1 MSIFCVICDLT
12 IPRSLTNVPDATNA
26 TADRRQDNHL
36 MALSPSTSQNE
47 TSVDW
52 QRNAIEDGET
62 QGSSSLHRSIII
74 RELRSQSQEST
85 GQDIPDVSHERELPP
100 SILSPDT
107 ALQLALDSC
116 DPWAAHPA
124 TPVSSLIAG
133 YHAARQGA
141 PETIE
146 SDSSRLSRALSTAA
160 SSGPGELQAPET
172 NVLRNGILEQLDALE
187 APEFSVRHPLEDSG
201 YRCKQTF
208 EANQSLP
215 ITLPPAEDFA
225 AQPWLDYYF
234 ERFHPRWP
242 IIHQSTFNPSI
253 AIPDLLSMMSMIG
266 AWEYGITP
274 SLEASELWSES
285 LVLRLSKALSQVS
298 TWPATVSESAIQAYQ
313 ALLLNVIFT
322 LEYLDD
328 MRFKKA
334 YPRYCMMIA
343 IFRGASLFQ
352 EQQIFV
358 QDDTEDTIPTS
369 WLIREK
375 FKRLAFYTFRLDNY
389 FYFLQGHYPVLRYE
403 ELCLA
408 TPCSERLWEATT
420 VEEWHEIKEIE
431 SKKRA
436 AMLFMTLMDTAMD
449 CEGRDTLPPLLE
461 DDFVYGICAMQTW
474 LWRDIKRHRPRL
486 QALQSSE
493 GPGIISAPASSR
505 PIEYWSAMLTTWS
518 ECLRDRSIGSPL
530 SSEKHRELLENCTP
544 ALYHFSQM
552 SLRANLEAIQDLA
565 MDRYHKQYSGPYRRQ
580 LESRI
585 LEWVRTS
592 DARLAIW
599 HSAQVLKLLQET
611 SDSMETRGSS
621 LTSWRIDFIA
631 PLALYKA
638 GLIVWAYARSVQVCD
653 SCSMGSI
660 MQPAVST
667 RTEPLDLFRPQRGD
681 EFR

>member
-1 MSIFCVICDLT
+1 MSIFCVTCGLIIL
-12 IPRSLTNVPDATNA
+12 RSPTNA
-26 TADRRQDNHL
+26 RDAINPTVDR
-36 MALSPSTSQNE
+36 
-47 TSVDW
+47 
-52 QRNAIEDGET
+52 
-62 QGSSSLHRSIII
+62 
-74 RELRSQSQEST
+74 
-85 GQDIPDVSHERELPP
+85 
-100 SILSPDT
+100 
-107 ALQLALDSC
+107 
-116 DPWAAHPA
+116 
-124 TPVSSLIAG
+124 
-133 YHAARQGA
+133 
-141 PETIE
+141 
-146 SDSSRLSRALSTAA
+146 
-160 SSGPGELQAPET
+160 
-172 NVLRNGILEQLDALE
+172 
-187 APEFSVRHPLEDSG
+187 
-201 YRCKQTF
+201 
-208 EANQSLP
+208 
-215 ITLPPAEDFA
+215 
-225 AQPWLDYYF
+225 
-234 ERFHPRWP
+234 
-242 IIHQSTFNPSI
+242 
-253 AIPDLLSMMSMIG
+253 
-266 AWEYGITP
+266 AWEYGVTP
-274 SLEASELWSES
+274 SLEASERWSES
-285 LVLRLSKALSQVS
+285 LFLRLSKVLSQVS

-328 MRFKKA
+328 MRFRKA

-358 QDDTEDTIPTS
+358 QDDTQDMIPTS

-408 TPCSERLWEATT
+408 TPSSERLWEATT
-420 VEEWHEIKEIE
+420 AEEWHEIKEIE

-436 AMLFMTLMDTAMD
+436 TMLFMTLMDTAMD

-461 DDFVYGICAMQTW
+461 DDYVYGICAMQTW
-474 LWRDIKRHRPRL
+474 VWRDIKRHRPCP
-486 QALQSSE
+486 QTLQSSE
-493 GPGIISAPASSR
+493 GSSILSTPASSR
-505 PIEYWSAMLTTWS
+505 FIEYWSAMFTTWS

-592 DARLAIW
+592 DARLALW
-599 HSAQVLKLLQET
+599 HAAQVLKLLQET

-660 MQPAVST
+660 MHPTTS
-667 RTEPLDLFRPQRGD
+667 RHTEPLDLFKPQRGD
-681 EFR
+681 DFREWLHYGGRGQIQGTIVCVCRLDELLSAYEAWLLRYYYKSRSVLEMAGLLLILKDKD